1 MINILVDEQG
11 GTTVS
16 SANSQGVD
24 LDNIATDDRIF
35 WLISSPEQAKLL
47 QSDDIKTF
55 FSRRLEFC
63 DRVQED
69 EDLIVDRHIDIA
81 YPCEL
86 ITSDEPFVV
95 EFDNGIQLSNAM
107 VEHYSDKLQLF
118 LWWTVPEIDRHAYS
132 IQLFDAKG
140 ERLRQLDD
148 VIDNEPLSRQQIDIS
163 ALTTWGLPGESHCL
177 RFRHQAKPARHHSRQ
192 SRDLPT

>member
-1 MINILVDEQG
+1 M
-11 GTTVS
+11 
-16 SANSQGVD
+16 D
-24 LDNIATDDRIF
+24 LNNIATDDRIF

-69 EDLIVDRHIDIA
+69 VDLVVDRHIDIA

-86 ITSDEPFVV
+86 ITNDEPFVV

-148 VIDNEPLSRQQIDIS
+148 VIDNQPLSRQQIDIS
-163 ALTTWGLPGESHCL
+163 ALTLGTTW
-177 RFRHQAKPARHHSRQ
+177 
-192 SRDLPT
+192 